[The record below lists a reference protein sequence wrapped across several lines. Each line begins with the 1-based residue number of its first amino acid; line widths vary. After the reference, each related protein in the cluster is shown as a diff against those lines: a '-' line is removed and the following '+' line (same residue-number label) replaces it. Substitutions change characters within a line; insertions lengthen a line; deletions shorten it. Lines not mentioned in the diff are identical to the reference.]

1 MEYCSVDLK
10 LKLYAAA
17 IQNAHILAGEMDLA
31 NLQLA
36 FKMTSELQQRVIDL
50 MRKQERHLKNLEAF
64 MNIKKEDT
72 YPAGVMEIDKEVS
85 QSMETD
91 MDARHNH
98 YDESQNSE
106 VIGSENIENGEA
118 INDNQHLCELS
129 NHVVNNTVPTN
140 SQTSSICETLT
151 PSTSTS
157 EEAWKPLSQ
166 KHKLRSIESLCEV
179 MLLDGIPI
187 PFTNEN
193 TDCVA
198 CKLRNHVQ
206 TETSN
211 DKLDNRRRKRGRRQR
226 NKNTRDDETSTSS
239 KGEEVDADSKNDPF
253 ASHPLVKLQAKRR
266 QCLSSIHS
274 IHSRPTLLQM
284 LLAEDIRKERNQLMQ
299 CIRYI
304 VNENFFQE

>member
-1 MEYCSVDLK
+1 MEYSSVDLK

-72 YPAGVMEIDKEVS
+72 YPVGVMEIDKEVS

-140 SQTSSICETLT
+140 SQASSICETLT

-206 TETSN
+206 TETVIRMVCAACPEFPRLCSAQCFRWWHN
-211 DKLDNRRRKRGRRQR
+211 VHLPALR
-226 NKNTRDDETSTSS
+226 NKPRAIIDR
-239 KGEEVDADSKNDPF
+239 GF
-253 ASHPLVKLQAKRR
+253 IAK
-266 QCLSSIHS
+266 
-274 IHSRPTLLQM
+274 
-284 LLAEDIRKERNQLMQ
+284 
-299 CIRYI
+299 
-304 VNENFFQE
+304 VNVNN